1 MFVFTTTMEIATAS
15 KALPNANCEPPL
27 NPNHPN
33 HKMNVPKQANGMFA
47 PAIGEIFPLLEY
59 LPARGPRIKQP
70 TTAAQPPTE

>member
-27 NPNHPN
+27 NPNQPN
-33 HKMNVPKQANGMFA
+33 HRIKVPKAARGIFA
-47 PAIGEIFPLLEY
+47 PAIGEIFPSLLY
-59 LPARGPRIKQP
+59 LPALGPRMRHP